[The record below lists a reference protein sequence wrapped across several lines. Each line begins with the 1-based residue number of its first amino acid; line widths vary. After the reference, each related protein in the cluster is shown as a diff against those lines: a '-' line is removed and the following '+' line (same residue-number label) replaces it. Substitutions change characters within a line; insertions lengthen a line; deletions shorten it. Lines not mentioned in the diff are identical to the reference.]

1 MIEQVQDQMAQ
12 RMQWAIRNPAM
23 CLAPYT
29 TVDIRHSNNK
39 TSDIFQTCCCNLD
52 AKLFVPAAD
61 SDAFIDLRQQQLQG
75 IRPPA
80 CHCCWDEEQNGGQSE
95 RLRAFAEIPQ
105 DRFEQFVEDQTI
117 SEFEFRVKF
126 SNLCSLA
133 CRSCAAEESS
143 TFSKITNSPVS
154 ERFESDISDNDA
166 HWQFIITRIPELIQ
180 KAEHFFVHFIGGET
194 LIQPGMIK
202 LLTWMVQSELAA
214 NINIRLTT
222 AMTVTPSIEL
232 MDLLSKFRS
241 VTVILS
247 IDSVG
252 ENYQYVRWPA
262 RFAKIE
268 SNLETLIAYNA
279 PLVIKKGHKILMPK
293 WKCAVSP
300 VFSLN
305 NIFYIDD
312 WLDFWH
318 QWYQQRGIVF
328 HNYVSN
334 MTMQTNHLDVQALPT
349 LYRLPLAAL
358 LKRCLTHPIFEAYP
372 THLAAIYTF
381 LTITIAELENNQYQP
396 ELWEKFLRHTAYFDQ
411 KTKLNFA
418 KFNQRLYNVL
428 STADQEKFKSISNNV
443 NITTSLSRAM
453 KFIPHNVQSKI

>member
-12 RMQWAIRNPAM
+12 RVQWAIRNPAM

-29 TVDIRHSNNK
+29 TVDIRHSDNK

-61 SDAFIDLRQQQLQG
+61 SDAFANLKQQHLQG
-75 IRPPA
+75 IRPEA

-95 RLRAFAEIPQ
+95 RLRAFAEIAQ
-105 DRFEQFVEDQTI
+105 DRFEQFVKDQTV
-117 SEFEFRVKF
+117 SEFEVRVKF

-133 CRSCAAEESS
+133 CRSCGPEESS
-143 TFSKITNSPVS
+143 TYAKITNTKVNDA
-154 ERFESDISDNDA
+154 FEIDISNDDV
-166 HWQFIITRIPELIQ
+166 HWNFITSRIITLAKKTEF
-180 KAEHFFVHFIGGET
+180 FFVHFIGGET

-202 LLTWMVQSELAA
+202 LLQWMVRRGIAPNVHL
-214 NINIRLTT
+214 RLTT
-222 AMTVTPSIEL
+222 AITVNPSTELLEL
-232 MDLLSKFRS
+232 MSMFNS
-241 VTVILS
+241 VDINLS

-268 SNLETLIAYNA
+268 SNLETLINYESS
-279 PLVIKKGHKILMPK
+279 LTIKKGRKIRVPK

-300 VFSLN
+300 VFGLN

-312 WLDFWH
+312 WLDYWH
-318 QWYQQRGIVF
+318 QWYQQHGVVF

-334 MTMQTNHLDVQALPT
+334 MTMQTNHLDIQALPAQ
-349 LYRLPLAAL
+349 YRPHLAAQ
-358 LKRCLTHPIFEAYP
+358 LKQCLTHPIFDAYP

-381 LTITIAELENNQYQP
+381 LTLTIAELENNQYQP

-418 KFNQRLYNVL
+418 DFNNRLYNIL
-428 STADQEKFKSISNNV
+428 SIADQEKFKSIMQSTN
-443 NITTSLSRAM
+443 TAASLTQAM
-453 KFIPHNVQSKI
+453 KFIPYNVQPKI

>member
-1 MIEQVQDQMAQ
+1 MIEQVQSQMAQ
-12 RMQWAIRNPAM
+12 RMQWALNHPTS

-29 TVDIRHSNNK
+29 TIDVRHSDNAAVK
-39 TSDIFQTCCCNLD
+39 IFQTCCCNLD
-52 AKLFVPAAD
+52 AGLFAPASGPDAFVEIKQQQSKGEWPAA
-61 SDAFIDLRQQQLQG
+61 
-75 IRPPA
+75 
-80 CHCCWDEEQNGGQSE
+80 CHLCQKEEQNGGQSE

-105 DRFEQFVEDQTI
+105 DRFEQFVDNQTI
-117 SEFEFRVKF
+117 SEFEFRIKF
-126 SNLCSLA
+126 SNFCSLA

-154 ERFESDISDNDA
+154 ELFESDISDNAD
-166 HWQFIITRIPELIQ
+166 HWQFIITRIPELMK
-180 KAEHFFVHFIGGET
+180 KAENFFVHFIGGET

-202 LLTWMVQSELAA
+202 LLNWLVRTKLAT

-241 VTVILS
+241 VNINLS

-262 RFAKIE
+262 KFAKIE
-268 SNLETLIAYNA
+268 SNLATLIAYNA
-279 PLVIKKGHKILMPK
+279 PLVIKNGQKIRVPK

-305 NIFYIDD
+305 NIFYIDN
-312 WLDFWH
+312 WLDYWY
-318 QWYQQRGIVF
+318 QWYQQHGIVF
-328 HNYVSN
+328 HNFVAN
-334 MTMQTNHLDVQALPT
+334 MTIQTNHLDVQALPT
-349 LYRLPLAAL
+349 LYRQPLAAL
-358 LKRCLTHPIFEAYP
+358 LKRCLTHAIFETYP

-381 LTITIAELENNQYQP
+381 LNITIAELENNQYQP

-411 KTKLNFA
+411 KTKLNFT

-428 STADQEKFKSISNNV
+428 STDDQEKFKSISNNV
-443 NITTSLSRAM
+443 DITASLPQAM

>member
-1 MIEQVQDQMAQ
+1 MIEQVQAQMNQ
-12 RMQWAIRNPAM
+12 RMQWALNHPTS

-29 TVDIRHSNNK
+29 TVDIRHSENTAVK
-39 TSDIFQTCCCNLD
+39 VFQTCCCNLD
-52 AKLFVPAAD
+52 ASLFVP
-61 SDAFIDLRQQQLQG
+61 SPGQDAFADIKQQQADG
-75 IRPPA
+75 EWPSA
-80 CHCCWDEEQNGGQSE
+80 CYQCWKEEQNGGQSE

-105 DRFEQFVEDQTI
+105 DRFEQFVENQTI

-126 SNLCSLA
+126 SNFCSLA

-154 ERFESDISDNDA
+154 ELFEADISNNDA
-166 HWQFIITRIPELIQ
+166 HWQFIITRIPELIK

-194 LIQPGMIK
+194 LIQPGLIK
-202 LLTWMVQSELAA
+202 LLNWIVRNKLASK
-214 NINIRLTT
+214 INIRLTT
-222 AMTVTPSIEL
+222 AMTATPSIKL
-232 MDLLSKFRS
+232 MELLSKFRS
-241 VTVILS
+241 VNINLS

-252 ENYQYVRWPA
+252 NNYQYVRWPA
-262 RFAKIE
+262 KFAKIE
-268 SNLETLIAYNA
+268 SNLVTLIEYHA
-279 PLVIKKGHKILMPK
+279 PMVIKNGRKVRVPK

-312 WLDFWH
+312 WLSFWH

-328 HNYVSN
+328 HNFVAN

-349 LYRLPLAAL
+349 QYRLPLAAL
-358 LKRCLTHPIFEAYP
+358 LKRCLSHPIFEAYP
-372 THLAAIYTF
+372 NHLAAVYTF
-381 LTITIAELENNQYQP
+381 LNLTIAELENNQYQP

-418 KFNQRLYNVL
+418 EFNQRLYNVL
-428 STADQEKFKSISNNV
+428 STDDQEKFKSIFNNV
-443 NITTSLSRAM
+443 DTTASLPQAM

>member
-1 MIEQVQDQMAQ
+1 MIEQVQDQMSQ

-29 TVDIRHSNNK
+29 TIDIRHSDNK
-39 TSDIFQTCCCNLD
+39 TTDIYQTCCCNLD
-52 AKLFVPAAD
+52 DELFVPATE
-61 SDAFIDLRQQQLQG
+61 SDAFADLKQQQLQG

-80 CHCCWDEEQNGGQSE
+80 CHRCWDEELNGGQSE

-126 SNLCSLA
+126 SNFCSLA
-133 CRSCAAEESS
+133 CRSCAAGESS

-154 ERFESDISDNDA
+154 ELFEADISNNDI
-166 HWQFIITRIPELIQ
+166 HWQYITVRIPDLMK

-194 LIQPGMIK
+194 LIQSGMIK
-202 LLTWMVQSELAA
+202 LLTWMVRTKLAT
-214 NINIRLTT
+214 NVNIRLTT
-222 AMTVTPSIEL
+222 AITAVPSVEL
-232 MDLLSKFRS
+232 MELLSKFRS
-241 VTVILS
+241 VNINLS

-252 ENYQYVRWPA
+252 QNYQYVRWPA
-262 RFAKIE
+262 KFAKVE
-268 SNLETLIAYNA
+268 SNLETLITYNA
-279 PLVIKKGHKILMPK
+279 PLTIKNGRKVRVPK

-312 WLDFWH
+312 WLNYWY
-318 QWYQQRGIVF
+318 QWYQQHGIVF
-328 HNYVSN
+328 HNYVAN
-334 MTMQTNHLDVQALPT
+334 MTMQTNHLDIQALPT
-349 LYRLPLAAL
+349 QYRPHLAAQ
-358 LKRCLTHPIFEAYP
+358 LKQSLTHPIFDAYP

-381 LTITIAELENNQYQP
+381 LTLTIAELENNQYQP

-418 KFNQRLYNVL
+418 DFNNRLYNIL
-428 STADQEKFKSISNNV
+428 TADDQEKFKTILINTNTSS
-443 NITTSLSRAM
+443 SLSQAM
-453 KFIPHNVQSKI
+453 TFTRT